1 MVNEVKT
8 LFSGIRTAVL
18 SAKFPKLKKKRSR
31 NARKRKKG

>member
-1 MVNEVKT
+1 MIEEVKKM
-8 LFSGIRTAVL
+8 FSDIRTAVL

>member
-1 MVNEVKT
+1 MVKEVKK